1 MKKET
6 YQAITLAAAS
16 ITETVKNINDSMD
29 FRTSIGE
36 RFSHTDDLDMVRTHL
51 TPTWTG
57 SHATFIY
64 TFNETGEEIKTYRDG
79 AVRTS
84 FGEHFDNLHKFVAF
98 RTLALPC
105 SEWVD
110 GDQKRA
116 FVYEISLES
125 GETTIGRI
133 NAKGRVKA
141 YGEWHNSIYDFR
153 TFMRQK
159 AIREEA
165 KAKKNNIASIGDVGF
180 DKHAVAASFLAHN
193 EAESQVGHE
202 VVIKHGGHIEFS
214 DGSKARGVVKNA
226 GRILAERLG
235 AHQS

>member
-6 YQAITLAAAS
+6 YQAITLATAG
-16 ITETVKNINDSMD
+16 ITETVKNIHDSID

-36 RFSHTDDLDMVRTHL
+36 RFSHSDDLDAVRTHL

-64 TFNETGEEIKTYRDG
+64 TYNETGEEVKTYKDG

-84 FGEHFDNLHKFVAF
+84 FGEHFDSIHKFVAF
-98 RTLALPC
+98 RALALPC

-125 GETTIGRI
+125 NETAIGRI

-141 YGEWHNSIYDFR
+141 YGEWHESIHAFR

-159 AIREEA
+159 AIKDAA
-165 KAKKNNIASIGDVGF
+165 KAKKNANTQRRPE
-180 DKHAVAASFLAHN
+180 AVAVDVEAHN
-193 EAESQVGHE
+193 AAEEIQVGHE
-202 VVIKHGGHIEFS
+202 VVVKHGGHIEFA

-235 AHQS
+235 ATCS